1 MKAAMKNRT
10 RTLYLTFLVVLV
22 LTVVAAVLWHPAGLA
37 ASTPPSSSLTEPAA
51 SVSQPDPAPQPSKAL
66 RQEIQRYAQAANA
79 DGIVTETPDPYFIKK
94 QSGYDYRAPETIS
107 YSSSLTHTTRHA
119 MIFLP
124 ADYSEEKTYPVLYLL
139 HGYGGS
145 HRTWRNKSADIL
157 LRTCTTLKTCRR

>member
-79 DGIVTETPDPYFIKK
+79 DGIVTED
-94 QSGYDYRAPETIS
+94 A
-107 YSSSLTHTTRHA
+107 
-119 MIFLP
+119 
-124 ADYSEEKTYPVLYLL
+124 
-139 HGYGGS
+139 
-145 HRTWRNKSADIL
+145 
-157 LRTCTTLKTCRR
+157 